1 MIINQADPNEQTFE
15 NMAKYIAKTTDDQ
28 FSPKQD
34 LSMAMNQSPAFFDPN
49 GGFRKTPERNRDEET
64 NHGSGATAFAVQNK
78 LRKIKNTSSLGFSGE
93 KPEGQYVSV
102 LNLTQKA
109 PVGTIIRQE
118 GKSFSPV
125 GNRSGIIPGM
135 IKR

>member
-1 MIINQADPNEQTFE
+1 
-15 NMAKYIAKTTDDQ
+15 
-28 FSPKQD
+28 
-34 LSMAMNQSPAFFDPN
+34 MNQSPAFFDPN

-135 IKR
+135 IKRQRGSSQQNTSFRSSII